1 MNQLNEEYKTS
12 LKEMGMV
19 AQEELN
25 QDPTI
30 CTCTDAT
37 ETKTR
42 HGNICLHHQL
52 VDWMVIIDYQ
62 QSKAV
67 KA

>member
-30 CTCTDAT
+30 CTCIDAK
-37 ETKTR
+37 ETNTR
-42 HGNICLHHQL
+42 FGKRCLHHQL

-62 QSKAV
+62 QSMELNA
-67 KA
+67 

>member
-1 MNQLNEEYKTS
+1 MKQPKENYEKS
-12 LKEMGMV
+12 LKELGKV

-30 CTCTDAT
+30 CTCIDAK
-37 ETKTR
+37 ETNTR
-42 HGNICLHHQL
+42 FGKRCLHHQL
-52 VDWMVIIDYQ
+52 VDWMVILDYQ